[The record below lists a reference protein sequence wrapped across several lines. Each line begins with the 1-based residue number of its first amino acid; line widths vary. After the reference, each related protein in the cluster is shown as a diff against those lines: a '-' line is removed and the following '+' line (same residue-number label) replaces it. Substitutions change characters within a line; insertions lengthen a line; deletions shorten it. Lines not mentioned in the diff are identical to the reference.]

1 RILDAGR
8 RKALELRVEVPVE
21 DMARLGEPA
30 EIPSGPVTAVQ
41 RTSIWPAIHPRLL
54 ELIRS
59 HRSTLIF
66 VNSRR
71 LAERLAA
78 ALNELAGEE
87 LVHAHHGSIAREQR
101 LRIEDDLKSGRLPAL
116 VATSS
121 LELGIDMG
129 AIDLV
134 IQVESPPSVATGR
147 STTSS
152 AWSAAR
158 RRSRSC
164 RGAHSRASSTCC
176 RAATHRMSSRSC
188 ARAWCG
194 TGPPV
199 WCALAKGR
207 RSSRSAT
214 AARFPTAASMASSS
228 PAPKKERGELASSTR
243 RWCSRRKR
251 VTYSSSAHR
260 AGASKRSRPTASSSR
275 PHPACRGE
283 C

>member
-1 RILDAGR
+1 
-8 RKALELRVEVPVE
+8 
-21 DMARLGEPA
+21 
-30 EIPSGPVTAVQ
+30 
-41 RTSIWPAIHPRLL
+41 
-54 ELIRS
+54 
-59 HRSTLIF
+59 
-66 VNSRR
+66 
-71 LAERLAA
+71 
-78 ALNELAGEE
+78 
-87 LVHAHHGSIAREQR
+87 
-101 LRIEDDLKSGRLPAL
+101 
-116 VATSS
+116 
-121 LELGIDMG
+121 
-129 AIDLV
+129 
-134 IQVESPPSVATGR
+134 
-147 STTSS
+147 
-152 AWSAAR
+152 
-158 RRSRSC
+158 
-164 RGAHSRASSTCC
+164 
-176 RAATHRMSSRSC
+176 MSSRSC

-283 C
+283 CRSGTARTPVDHSSSGARSARSRGACVRCRPTTRWPSCRPSTRWPRALPEIFFSTSEIRKPRRARCPTTRRSLSSAISTTWATGACASSVISARRCTRPGRWRSAR